1 MSRWQLCSYVNTI
14 DRAFDKS
21 MMALRLGR
29 PASPVIGVLL
39 PRWPV
44 GMNDAIDP
52 HKTSTVHRS
61 MRNKRWWGRLQG
73 FGPRHAWWDLRGHVF
88 GLLARF
94 T

>member
-61 MRNKRWWGRLQG
+61 MRSEERAGEDATFVPCHESVG
-73 FGPRHAWWDLRGHVF
+73 F
-88 GLLARF
+88 
-94 T
+94 

>member
-39 PRWPV
+39 PRWPI
-44 GMNDAIDP
+44 G
-52 HKTSTVHRS
+52 
-61 MRNKRWWGRLQG
+61 RNGA
-73 FGPRHAWWDLRGHVF
+73 F
-88 GLLARF
+88 
-94 T
+94 